1 MQPVKQRSKAQKSC
15 HKSFVSLTLS
25 LTSPIFDIYSWN
37 YFIDMTTEKE
47 KNKVHD
53 HEYDQ
58 VYKSKASIN
67 KEPGRDSK
75 I

>member
-1 MQPVKQRSKAQKSC
+1 
-15 HKSFVSLTLS
+15 
-25 LTSPIFDIYSWN
+25 
-37 YFIDMTTEKE
+37 MTTEKE

-67 KEPGRDSK
+67 IESGRDSK